1 MRGGLRELNNND
13 GVLSEEEGLEE
24 KK

>member
-1 MRGGLRELNNND
+1 MRGGLRELNNNN